1 MRTIQNEFLKGTEEL
16 VKGLCDNLMY
26 YINNNGSI
34 TFNGVEHNEEY
45 DKDFPIDEWETT
57 IGIISGS
64 VIISPIQLYVKDNTL
79 MLKYKE
85 QELDEGGYITITDA
99 RLDEMSWHEVKEIVD
114 ILPTD

>member
-1 MRTIQNEFLKGTEEL
+1 MKTIKSTYL
-16 VKGLCDNLMY
+16 DNLETTNKKLFQSLKD
-26 YINNNGSI
+26 YIIKNGTI
-34 TFNGVEHNEEY
+34 TFDGVIHNEEY
-45 DKDFPIDEWETT
+45 DKDFPIDEWETE

-79 MLKYKE
+79 MLKYEE

-99 RLDEMSWHEVKEIVD
+99 RLDEMSWYEVKEIVS

>member
-1 MRTIQNEFLKGTEEL
+1 MKHIAEAYLNDLINVHNIMFNRLTDYVKEHGT
-16 VKGLCDNLMY
+16 
-26 YINNNGSI
+26 I

-45 DKDFPIDEWETT
+45 DEDYPIDEWETE

-64 VIISPIQLYVKDNTL
+64 VIIFPIQLYVKDNTL

-114 ILPTD
+114 ILPVD

>member
-1 MRTIQNEFLKGTEEL
+1 MRTIQYEFQKGTEEL
-16 VKGLCDNLMY
+16 VKGVCDNLMY
-26 YINNNGSI
+26 YINNNGAI

-45 DKDFPIDEWETT
+45 DEDYPIDEWETE

-99 RLDEMSWHEVKEIVD
+99 RLDEMSWYEVKEIVD
-114 ILPTD
+114 ILPVD

>member
-1 MRTIQNEFLKGTEEL
+1 MKTIKNTYL
-16 VKGLCDNLMY
+16 DNLERANNKLFQSLKD
-26 YINNNGSI
+26 YIVENGTI

-45 DKDFPIDEWETT
+45 DKDFPIDEWETE
-57 IGIISGS
+57 IGIITGS
-64 VIISPIQLYVKDNTL
+64 VIIFPIQLYVKDNTL

-114 ILPTD
+114 ILPVD